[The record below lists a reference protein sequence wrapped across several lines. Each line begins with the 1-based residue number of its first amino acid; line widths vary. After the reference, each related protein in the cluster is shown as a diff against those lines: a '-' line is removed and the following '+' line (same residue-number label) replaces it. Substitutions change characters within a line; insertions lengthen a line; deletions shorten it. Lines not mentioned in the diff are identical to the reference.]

1 MISRLISVS
10 IKTAISITQLE
21 TNILSIDYQHIKS
34 KLIDKT
40 IIIFLRRK
48 TPSLKLT

>member
-1 MISRLISVS
+1 MISPLISVS

-21 TNILSIDYQHIKS
+21 TKILSIDYQYIKA

-40 IIIFLRRK
+40 VIILLRRK